1 MWSESLLI
9 FISPIMAH
17 SGRATLQKDRFNLDY
32 TMVSLRISMSPVP
45 PPPQHL
51 PRPHEHCSCGRGFFV
66 PMLMGLLFR
75 GSSPIFIGGVQG
87 LFIGG
92 GELALEEASDLY
104 RFVYHSI

>member
-1 MWSESLLI
+1 
-9 FISPIMAH
+9 
-17 SGRATLQKDRFNLDY
+17 
-32 TMVSLRISMSPVP
+32 MSPV
-45 PPPQHL
+45 PPQHL

-92 GELALEEASDLY
+92 ELALEGASDLY
-104 RFVYHSI
+104 RFTYRSI